1 MTQYD
6 GLKVLIVDDERDYC
20 EATGKMLRWYGFDV
34 YLAHG
39 AAEAFHQLEK
49 VVPQLIL
56 LDVMM
61 PEIDGLSILRQ
72 LAPKPEWLGTRI
84 VMVSAKSAP
93 EDRSAAWMSGADAY
107 LAKPFTADELLS
119 AIDHALAIEASEIPS
134 DGARSGS
141 PSPLPG

>member
-1 MTQYD
+1 MKPYD

-20 EATGKMLRWYGFDV
+20 EATGKMLQWHGFEV
-34 YLAHG
+34 YKAYG
-39 AAEAFHQLEK
+39 AAEAFHQLEN

-61 PEIDGLSILRQ
+61 PEIDGLTILQQ
-72 LAPKPEWLGTRI
+72 LATKPKWLGTRI
-84 VMVSAKSAP
+84 VMVSAKVAP

-107 LAKPFTADELLS
+107 LGKPFTSDELLS
-119 AIDHALAIEASEIPS
+119 AIDHALAIEASDIAS
-134 DGARSGS
+134 DGVHSGS